1 VRREIEAA
9 SSKQAESAPKA
20 EENSIE
26 IVDVSKDSADG
37 RRILSVPTSAADV
50 STFLFWREQEEQK
63 WREEVNTVE
72 QQTTNRR
79 GGSLFD
85 HDVDHVVD
93 DADVDTST
101 HCIAPRTAAVLDAMI
116 DGS

>member
-1 VRREIEAA
+1 
-9 SSKQAESAPKA
+9 
-20 EENSIE
+20 
-26 IVDVSKDSADG
+26 
-37 RRILSVPTSAADV
+37 VPTSAADV